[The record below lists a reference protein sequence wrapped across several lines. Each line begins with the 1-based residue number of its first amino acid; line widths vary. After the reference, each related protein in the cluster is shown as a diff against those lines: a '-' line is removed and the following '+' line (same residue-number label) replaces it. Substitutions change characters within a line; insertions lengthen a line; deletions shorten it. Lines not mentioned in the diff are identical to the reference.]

1 MEGLPQLVMM
11 TQRGGIPH
19 LRETLENILDWP
31 LSEGTDFILA
41 EAAITRRF
49 PTQHGHHSSAPTY
62 GIVLELGKRE
72 AYGQLSYPSFGA
84 SYSSDIGRQ
93 RARCVRRM
101 YNTDGGTTAST
112 IYTITAVPE
121 WVENVHLLDSEHSI
135 TVVQIRGAP
144 ISAGPKASV
153 IKSLEAQAYANYFLF
168 TAEDLMSDVT
178 HAMLPRPELIFI
190 YTQMDYEQQEGNN
203 KPLRTPEMILQ
214 VRLRAAR
221 NCDCC
226 GARHGTTDT

>member
-1 MEGLPQLVMM
+1 MM

-19 LRETLENILDWP
+19 LRETIENILDWP
-31 LSEGTDFILA
+31 LSEGTDYILA

-49 PTQHGHHSSAPTY
+49 PTQHGHHSNAPTY

-72 AYGQLSYPSFGA
+72 VYGQLSYPSFGA

-93 RARCVRRM
+93 RARCVRRT

-121 WVENVHLLDSEHSI
+121 WVENVHLLDSEHSL

-153 IKSLEAQAYANYFLF
+153 IKSLEAEAYANYFLF

-178 HAMLPRPELIFI
+178 HAMLPRPEL
-190 YTQMDYEQQEGNN
+190 
-203 KPLRTPEMILQ
+203 L
-214 VRLRAAR
+214 
-221 NCDCC
+221 
-226 GARHGTTDT
+226 